1 MFDLIPFEFDDGG
14 LMRSFDNF
22 EKHFFREMNKSMNG
36 FRTDI
41 EDKGDH
47 YLLETD
53 LPGFDK
59 EDIQIDAHDGYLT
72 ITASKGLDKD
82 EKNEDGKYIRRER
95 YSGSCSRSF
104 YVGDG
109 VTEEDIKARFEDGI
123 LKLDIP
129 KKDAEKIEQK
139 KYISIEG

>member
-47 YLLETD
+47 YLLEAE

-59 EDIQIDAHDGYLT
+59 KDIRVELEDGWLTVHAEHTEDKEEKSEKTYVRKADAIKGEYKDGVLKLTLPKAAPAKPAPRQIDIQ
-72 ITASKGLDKD
+72 
-82 EKNEDGKYIRRER
+82 
-95 YSGSCSRSF
+95 
-104 YVGDG
+104 
-109 VTEEDIKARFEDGI
+109 
-123 LKLDIP
+123 
-129 KKDAEKIEQK
+129 
-139 KYISIEG
+139 

>member
-47 YLLETD
+47 YLLEAE

-59 EDIQIDAHDGYLT
+59 KDIRVELEDGWLTVHAEHTEDKEEKSEKTYVRKERRYGCYERRFSCDGIQADAIKGEYKDGVLKLTLPKATPAKPTPRQIDIQ
-72 ITASKGLDKD
+72 
-82 EKNEDGKYIRRER
+82 
-95 YSGSCSRSF
+95 
-104 YVGDG
+104 
-109 VTEEDIKARFEDGI
+109 
-123 LKLDIP
+123 
-129 KKDAEKIEQK
+129 
-139 KYISIEG
+139 

>member
-47 YLLETD
+47 YLLEAE

-59 EDIQIDAHDGYLT
+59 KDIRVEL
-72 ITASKGLDKD
+72 
-82 EKNEDGKYIRRER
+82 EDGLADRPRRTHR
-95 YSGSCSRSF
+95 G
-104 YVGDG
+104 
-109 VTEEDIKARFEDGI
+109 
-123 LKLDIP
+123 
-129 KKDAEKIEQK
+129 
-139 KYISIEG
+139 